1 MKKVIGK
8 EKTCAKKPRKKRWS
22 KDDTELFLLSLPTL
36 LWFLIFSYL
45 PMFGVII
52 AFKVYKL
59 SPGGHG
65 FIYNLLHSEWAGIG
79 NFKYFFTS
87 NSFTMLL
94 RNTILYNIAF
104 IIISASVAVGG
115 ALMLSNM
122 RNKRGSKVYQTMMF
136 LPYFMSWVVIS
147 YFVYALLTPERGY
160 INGIITALGGER
172 IMWYQE
178 SKYWPFIL
186 VFLNTWKGM
195 GYGMVLYLASITGI
209 DPSLYEAAVMDG
221 ATKSQQARHITLPAI
236 KPVFIMML
244 ILDCGKIF
252 NSDFGLFYQV
262 TGQLPASLYTWLIF
276 IPMVFNGG
284 MLASYVVVNNILKLN
299 NSIWALILPLACSAF
314 SVTICR
320 TFFRTTVPDSIIES
334 AKIDGAGQFRI
345 WSQIVLPISKPVMA
359 TIGMF
364 AAFGYWNDWFQ
375 ASLYIQDPK
384 LQTLQS
390 LLNQMQKNIEYI
402 ANNPYGGL
410 SMQEYKLNMPTES
423 VRMAIAIVIIVP
435 IACTYPFF
443 QKYFISGL
451 TIGSV
456 KE

>member
-1 MKKVIGK
+1 MSKKDKSGQ
-8 EKTCAKKPRKKRWS
+8 
-22 KDDTELFLLSLPTL
+22 SLNQIKAST
-36 LWFLIFSYL
+36 
-45 PMFGVII
+45 
-52 AFKVYKL
+52 
-59 SPGGHG
+59 
-65 FIYNLLHSEWAGIG
+65 
-79 NFKYFFTS
+79 NFVF
-87 NSFTMLL
+87 N
-94 RNTILYNIAF
+94 
-104 IIISASVAVGG
+104 
-115 ALMLSNM
+115 
-122 RNKRGSKVYQTMMF
+122 
-136 LPYFMSWVVIS
+136 
-147 YFVYALLTPERGY
+147 
-160 INGIITALGGER
+160 
-172 IMWYQE
+172 
-178 SKYWPFIL
+178 L
-186 VFLNTWKGM
+186 VFLILAVMCVIPLLFVFSISITDEEVLRINGYQMVPQVLSTSAYEFLWNERLTILRAAFMSMLVTVVGTMLSIALNTSM
-195 GYGMVLYLASITGI
+195 GYVVSRRNFKL
-209 DPSLYEAAVMDG
+209 
-221 ATKSQQARHITLPAI
+221 K
-236 KPVFIMML
+236 
-244 ILDCGKIF
+244 KI
-252 NSDFGLFYQV
+252 
-262 TGQLPASLYTWLIF
+262 YTWMLF

-299 NSIWALILPLACSAF
+299 NNIWALILPLACSAF

-375 ASLYIQDPK
+375 ASLYIQDTK
-384 LQTLQS
+384 KQTLQS

-410 SMQEYKLNMPTES
+410 SLQEYKLGMPTES

-451 TIGSV
+451 TVGSV

>member
-1 MKKVIGK
+1 MSKKDKSGQSLNQI
-8 EKTCAKKPRKKRWS
+8 KTS
-22 KDDTELFLLSLPTL
+22 T
-36 LWFLIFSYL
+36 
-45 PMFGVII
+45 
-52 AFKVYKL
+52 
-59 SPGGHG
+59 
-65 FIYNLLHSEWAGIG
+65 
-79 NFKYFFTS
+79 
-87 NSFTMLL
+87 
-94 RNTILYNIAF
+94 NIAF
-104 IIISASVAVGG
+104 
-115 ALMLSNM
+115 N
-122 RNKRGSKVYQTMMF
+122 
-136 LPYFMSWVVIS
+136 
-147 YFVYALLTPERGY
+147 
-160 INGIITALGGER
+160 
-172 IMWYQE
+172 
-178 SKYWPFIL
+178 L
-186 VFLNTWKGM
+186 VFLILAIMCVIPLAFVFSISITDEAVLRSNGYQLIPEAFSASAYEFLWNERLTILRAAFMSVMVTIIGTIISIALNTSM
-195 GYGMVLYLASITGI
+195 GYVVSRRSFKLKT
-209 DPSLYEAAVMDG
+209 
-221 ATKSQQARHITLPAI
+221 
-236 KPVFIMML
+236 
-244 ILDCGKIF
+244 
-252 NSDFGLFYQV
+252 
-262 TGQLPASLYTWLIF
+262 LYTWLIF

-284 MLASYVVVNNILKLN
+284 MLASYVVVSNILKLN

-359 TIGMF
+359 AIGMF

-375 ASLYIQDPK
+375 ASLYVQDAK

-390 LLNQMQKNIEYI
+390 LLNKMQKNIEYI